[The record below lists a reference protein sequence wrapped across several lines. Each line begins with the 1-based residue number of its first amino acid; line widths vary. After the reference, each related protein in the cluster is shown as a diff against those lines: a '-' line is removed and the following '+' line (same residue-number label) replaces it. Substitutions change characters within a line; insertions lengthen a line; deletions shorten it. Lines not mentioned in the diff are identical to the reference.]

1 MFAESE
7 VDDSPVGLDLDAVT
21 ANEELAERI
30 SVVHAI
36 AMISLPLPR
45 RVEPSVEALPAAAA
59 AA

>member
-7 VDDSPVGLDLDAVT
+7 TTYSPIDVELDAVT

-30 SVVHAI
+30 TVVHAI

-45 RVEPSVEALPAAAA
+45 RVEPSVEALSAPAVAA
-59 AA
+59 